1 MHTGSS
7 KLPYRSNVGIMMVN
21 KTGYIFVGQRL
32 DNNQDAWQMPQG
44 GIDAGED
51 PETAAYRELLEET
64 GVNQQ
69 NVRFLASSSRWLS
82 YDLPEDLI
90 PTLWNGKFRGQ
101 KQKWFLF
108 KFLGKDGDINIATE
122 HPEFSKWKWISKENL
137 LEEIVPFKKSVYE
150 NVLKEFKTFNKF
162 KT

>member
-1 MHTGSS
+1 MQTNFN

-21 KTGYIFVGQRL
+21 EKGYVFVGQRL
-32 DNNQDAWQMPQG
+32 DNNQNAWQMPQG

-64 GVNQQ
+64 GVKKQ
-69 NVRFLASSSRWLS
+69 NVRFVASSSQWLS

-90 PTLWNGKFRGQ
+90 PILWNGKFRGQ

-108 KFLGKDGDINIATE
+108 KFLGEDGDINIATE

-137 LEEIVPFKKSVYE
+137 LNEIVPFKKSVYE
-150 NVLKEFKTFNKF
+150 NVLKEFKNIYYV
-162 KT
+162 

>member
-1 MHTGSS
+1 MQTNFN

-21 KTGYIFVGQRL
+21 EQGYVFVGQRL
-32 DNNQDAWQMPQG
+32 DNNQNAWQMPQG

-64 GVNQQ
+64 GVKKQD
-69 NVRFLASSSRWLS
+69 VRFVASLSKWLS

-90 PTLWNGKFRGQ
+90 PILWNGKFRGQ

-108 KFLGKDGDINIATE
+108 KFLGEDGDINIATE
-122 HPEFSKWKWISKENL
+122 HPEFSKWKWISQENL
-137 LEEIVPFKKSVYE
+137 LKEIVPFKKSVYE
-150 NVLKEFKTFNKF
+150 NVLKEFKNI
-162 KT
+162 

>member
-1 MHTGSS
+1 MQTNFN

-21 KTGYIFVGQRL
+21 EKGYVFVGQRL
-32 DNNQDAWQMPQG
+32 DNNQNAWQMPQG

-64 GVNQQ
+64 GVKKQD
-69 NVRFLASSSRWLS
+69 VRFVASSSQWLS

-90 PTLWNGKFRGQ
+90 PILWNGKFRGQ

-108 KFLGKDGDINIATE
+108 KFLGEDGDINIATE

-137 LEEIVPFKKSVYE
+137 LKEIVPFKKSVYE
-150 NVLKEFKTFNKF
+150 NVLKEFENI
-162 KT
+162 

>member
-1 MHTGSS
+1 MQTNFN

-21 KTGYIFVGQRL
+21 EKGYVFVGQRL
-32 DNNQDAWQMPQG
+32 DNNQNAWQMPQG

-64 GVNQQ
+64 GVKKQDI
-69 NVRFLASSSRWLS
+69 RFLASSSQWLS

-90 PTLWNGKFRGQ
+90 PILWNGKFRGQ

-108 KFLGKDGDINIATE
+108 KFLGEDGDINIATE
-122 HPEFSKWKWISKENL
+122 HPEFSKWKWIPKENL
-137 LEEIVPFKKSVYE
+137 LKEIVPFKKSVYE
-150 NVLKEFKTFNKF
+150 NVLKEFKNI
-162 KT
+162 

>member
-1 MHTGSS
+1 MQTNFN

-21 KTGYIFVGQRL
+21 EQGYVFVGQRL
-32 DNNQDAWQMPQG
+32 DNNQNAWQMPQG

-64 GVNQQ
+64 GVKKQD
-69 NVRFLASSSRWLS
+69 VRFIASSSKWLS

-90 PTLWNGKFRGQ
+90 PILWNGKFRGQ

-108 KFLGKDGDINIATE
+108 KFLGEDGDINIATE

-137 LEEIVPFKKSVYE
+137 LKEIVPFKKSVYE
-150 NVLKEFKTFNKF
+150 NVLKEFKNI
-162 KT
+162 

>member
-1 MHTGSS
+1 MQTNFN

-21 KTGYIFVGQRL
+21 EKGHVFVGQRL
-32 DNNQDAWQMPQG
+32 DNNQNAWQMPQG

-64 GVNQQ
+64 GVKKQDI
-69 NVRFLASSSRWLS
+69 RFLASSSQWLS

-90 PTLWNGKFRGQ
+90 PILWNGKFRGQ

-108 KFLGKDGDINIATE
+108 KFLGEDGDINIATE
-122 HPEFSKWKWISKENL
+122 QPEFSKWKWIPKENL
-137 LEEIVPFKKSVYE
+137 LKEIVPFKKSVYE
-150 NVLKEFKTFNKF
+150 NVLKEFKNI
-162 KT
+162 

>member
-1 MHTGSS
+1 MQTNFN

-21 KTGYIFVGQRL
+21 EKGYVFVGQRL
-32 DNNQDAWQMPQG
+32 DNNQNAWQMPQG

-64 GVNQQ
+64 GVKKQDI
-69 NVRFLASSSRWLS
+69 RFVASSSQWLS

-90 PTLWNGKFRGQ
+90 PILWNGKFRGQ

-108 KFLGKDGDINIATE
+108 KFLGEDGDINIATK
-122 HPEFSKWKWISKENL
+122 HPEFSKWKWIPKENL
-137 LEEIVPFKKSVYE
+137 LKEIVPFKKSVYE
-150 NVLKEFKTFNKF
+150 NVLKEFKNI
-162 KT
+162 

>member
-1 MHTGSS
+1 MQTHFN

-21 KTGYIFVGQRL
+21 EKGYVFVGQRL
-32 DNNQDAWQMPQG
+32 DNNQNAWQMPQG

-64 GVNQQ
+64 GVKKQD
-69 NVRFLASSSRWLS
+69 VRFVASSSQWLS

-90 PTLWNGKFRGQ
+90 PILWNGKFRGQ

-108 KFLGKDGDINIATE
+108 KFLGEDRDINIATE

-137 LEEIVPFKKSVYE
+137 LKEIVPFKKSVYE
-150 NVLKEFKTFNKF
+150 NVLKEFKNI
-162 KT
+162 

>member
-32 DNNQDAWQMPQG
+32 DNNQNAWQMPQG

-137 LEEIVPFKKSVYE
+137 LEGIVPFKKSVYE
-150 NVLKEFKTFNKF
+150 NVLKEFKNI
-162 KT
+162 

>member
-1 MHTGSS
+1 MQNNFN

-21 KTGYIFVGQRL
+21 EKGYVFVGQRL
-32 DNNQDAWQMPQG
+32 DNNQNAWQMPQG

-64 GVNQQ
+64 GVKKQD
-69 NVRFLASSSRWLS
+69 VRFVASSSQWLS

-90 PTLWNGKFRGQ
+90 PILWNGKYRGQ

-108 KFLGKDGDINIATE
+108 KFLGEDGDINIATE

-137 LEEIVPFKKSVYE
+137 LKEIVPFKKSVYE
-150 NVLKEFKTFNKF
+150 NVLIEFKNI
-162 KT
+162 

>member
-1 MHTGSS
+1 MQTNFN

-21 KTGYIFVGQRL
+21 EKGYVFVGQRL
-32 DNNQDAWQMPQG
+32 DNNQNAWQMPQG

-64 GVNQQ
+64 GVKKQD
-69 NVRFLASSSRWLS
+69 VRFVASSSQWLS

-90 PTLWNGKFRGQ
+90 PILWDGKFRGQ

-108 KFLGKDGDINIATE
+108 KFLGEDGDINITTE
-122 HPEFSKWKWISKENL
+122 HPEFSKWKWVSKENL
-137 LEEIVPFKKSVYE
+137 LKEIVPFKKSVYE
-150 NVLKEFKTFNKF
+150 NVLKEFKNI
-162 KT
+162 

>member
-1 MHTGSS
+1 MQRNFN

-21 KTGYIFVGQRL
+21 EKGFVCVGQRL
-32 DNNQDAWQMPQG
+32 DNNQNAWQMPQG

-64 GVNQQ
+64 GVKKQD
-69 NVRFLASSSRWLS
+69 VRFVASSSKWLS

-90 PTLWNGKFRGQ
+90 PILWNGEFRGQ

-108 KFLGKDGDINIATE
+108 KFLGEDRDINIATE

-137 LEEIVPFKKSVYE
+137 LKEIVPFKKSVYE
-150 NVLKEFKTFNKF
+150 NVLKEFKNI
-162 KT
+162 

>member
-1 MHTGSS
+1 
-7 KLPYRSNVGIMMVN
+7 MMVN

-69 NVRFLASSSRWLS
+69 NVRFLASSSKWLS

-150 NVLKEFKTFNKF
+150 NVLKEFKNI
-162 KT
+162 

>member
-1 MHTGSS
+1 MQTNFN

-21 KTGYIFVGQRL
+21 EKGYVFVGQRL
-32 DNNQDAWQMPQG
+32 DNNQNAWQMPQG

-64 GVNQQ
+64 GVKKQD
-69 NVRFLASSSRWLS
+69 VRFVASSSQWLS

-90 PTLWNGKFRGQ
+90 PILWNGKFRGQ

-108 KFLGKDGDINIATE
+108 KFLGEDGDINIATE

-137 LEEIVPFKKSVYE
+137 LKEIVPFKKSVYE
-150 NVLKEFKTFNKF
+150 NVLKEFKNF
-162 KT
+162 

>member
-32 DNNQDAWQMPQG
+32 DNNQNAWQMPQG

-108 KFLGKDGDINIATE
+108 KFLGKDKDINIATE

-150 NVLKEFKTFNKF
+150 NVLKEFKNI
-162 KT
+162 

>member
-1 MHTGSS
+1 MQTHFN
-7 KLPYRSNVGIMMVN
+7 KLTYRSNVGIMMVN
-21 KTGYIFVGQRL
+21 EKGYVFVGQRL
-32 DNNQDAWQMPQG
+32 DNNQNAWQMPQG

-64 GVNQQ
+64 GVKKQD
-69 NVRFLASSSRWLS
+69 VRFVASSSQWLS

-90 PTLWNGKFRGQ
+90 PILWNGKFRGQ

-108 KFLGKDGDINIATE
+108 KFLGEDGDINIATE

-137 LEEIVPFKKSVYE
+137 LKEIVPFKKSVYE
-150 NVLKEFKTFNKF
+150 NVLKEFKNI
-162 KT
+162 

>member
-1 MHTGSS
+1 MQTNFN

-21 KTGYIFVGQRL
+21 EKGYVFVGQRL
-32 DNNQDAWQMPQG
+32 DNNQNAWQMPQG

-64 GVNQQ
+64 GVKKQD
-69 NVRFLASSSRWLS
+69 VRFVASSSQWLS

-90 PTLWNGKFRGQ
+90 PILWDGKFRGQ

-108 KFLGKDGDINIATE
+108 KFLGEDGDINIATE

-137 LEEIVPFKKSVYE
+137 LKEIVPFKKSVYE
-150 NVLKEFKTFNKF
+150 NVLKEFKNI
-162 KT
+162 

>member
-1 MHTGSS
+1 MQTNFN

-21 KTGYIFVGQRL
+21 EKGYVFVGQRL
-32 DNNQDAWQMPQG
+32 DNNQNAWQMPQG

-64 GVNQQ
+64 GVKKQD
-69 NVRFLASSSRWLS
+69 VRFVASSSQWLS

-90 PTLWNGKFRGQ
+90 PILWNGKFRGQ

-108 KFLGKDGDINIATE
+108 KFLGEDVDINIATE

-137 LEEIVPFKKSVYE
+137 LKEIVPFKKSVYE
-150 NVLKEFKTFNKF
+150 NVLKEFKNIYYV
-162 KT
+162 

>member
-1 MHTGSS
+1 MQTNFN

-21 KTGYIFVGQRL
+21 EKGYVFVGQRL
-32 DNNQDAWQMPQG
+32 DNNQNAWQMPQG

-64 GVNQQ
+64 GVKKQD
-69 NVRFLASSSRWLS
+69 VRLVASSSQWLS

-90 PTLWNGKFRGQ
+90 PILWNGKFRGQ

-108 KFLGKDGDINIATE
+108 KFLGEDRDINIATE

-137 LEEIVPFKKSVYE
+137 LKEIVPFKKSVYE
-150 NVLKEFKTFNKF
+150 NVLKEFKNIYYV
-162 KT
+162 

>member
-1 MHTGSS
+1 
-7 KLPYRSNVGIMMVN
+7 MMVN
-21 KTGYIFVGQRL
+21 EKGYVFVGQRL
-32 DNNQDAWQMPQG
+32 DNNQNAWQMPQG

-64 GVNQQ
+64 GVKKQD
-69 NVRFLASSSRWLS
+69 VRFVASSSQWLS

-90 PTLWNGKFRGQ
+90 PILWNGKFRGQ

-108 KFLGKDGDINIATE
+108 KFLGEDGDINIATE

-137 LEEIVPFKKSVYE
+137 LKEIVPFKKSVYE
-150 NVLKEFKTFNKF
+150 NVLKEFKNI
-162 KT
+162 

>member
-1 MHTGSS
+1 MQTNFN

-21 KTGYIFVGQRL
+21 EQGYVFVGQRL
-32 DNNQDAWQMPQG
+32 DNNQNAWQMPQG

-64 GVNQQ
+64 GVKKQD
-69 NVRFLASSSRWLS
+69 VRFVASSSQWLS

-90 PTLWNGKFRGQ
+90 PILWNGKFRGQ

-108 KFLGKDGDINIATE
+108 KFLGEDGDINIATE

-137 LEEIVPFKKSVYE
+137 LKEIVPFKKSVYE
-150 NVLKEFKTFNKF
+150 NVLKEFKNI
-162 KT
+162 

>member
-1 MHTGSS
+1 MQTNFN

-21 KTGYIFVGQRL
+21 EKGYVFVGQRL
-32 DNNQDAWQMPQG
+32 DNNQNAWQMPQG

-64 GVNQQ
+64 GVKKQDI
-69 NVRFLASSSRWLS
+69 RFVASSSQWLS

-90 PTLWNGKFRGQ
+90 PILWNGKFRGQ

-108 KFLGKDGDINIATE
+108 KFLGEDGDINIATE

-137 LEEIVPFKKSVYE
+137 LKEIVPFKKSVYE
-150 NVLKEFKTFNKF
+150 NVLKEFKNI
-162 KT
+162 

>member
-1 MHTGSS
+1 MQTNFN

-21 KTGYIFVGQRL
+21 EQGYVFVGQRL
-32 DNNQDAWQMPQG
+32 DNNQNAWQMPQG

-64 GVNQQ
+64 GVKKQD
-69 NVRFLASSSRWLS
+69 VRFVASSSQWLS

-90 PTLWNGKFRGQ
+90 PILWNGKFRGQ

-108 KFLGKDGDINIATE
+108 KFLGEDRDINIATE

-137 LEEIVPFKKSVYE
+137 LKEIVPFKKSVYE
-150 NVLKEFKTFNKF
+150 NVLKEFKNIYYV
-162 KT
+162 

>member
-1 MHTGSS
+1 MQTNFN

-21 KTGYIFVGQRL
+21 EKGYVFVGQRL
-32 DNNQDAWQMPQG
+32 DNNQNAWQMPQG

-64 GVNQQ
+64 GVKKQDI
-69 NVRFLASSSRWLS
+69 RFLASSSQWLS

-90 PTLWNGKFRGQ
+90 PILWNGKFRGQ

-108 KFLGKDGDINIATE
+108 KFLGEDRDINIATE

-137 LEEIVPFKKSVYE
+137 LKEIVPFKKSVYE
-150 NVLKEFKTFNKF
+150 NVLEEFKNIYYV
-162 KT
+162 

>member
-1 MHTGSS
+1 MQTHFN

-21 KTGYIFVGQRL
+21 EKGYVFVGQRL
-32 DNNQDAWQMPQG
+32 DNNQNAWQMPQG

-64 GVNQQ
+64 GVKKQD
-69 NVRFLASSSRWLS
+69 VRFVASSSQWLS

-90 PTLWNGKFRGQ
+90 PILWNGKFRGQ

-108 KFLGKDGDINIATE
+108 KFLGEDGDINIATK

-137 LEEIVPFKKSVYE
+137 LKEIVPFKKSVYE
-150 NVLKEFKTFNKF
+150 NVLKEFKNI
-162 KT
+162 

>member
-1 MHTGSS
+1 MQTNFN

-21 KTGYIFVGQRL
+21 EKGYVFVGQRL
-32 DNNQDAWQMPQG
+32 DNNQNAWQMPQG

-64 GVNQQ
+64 GVKKQD
-69 NVRFLASSSRWLS
+69 VRFVASSSQWLS

-90 PTLWNGKFRGQ
+90 PILWNGKFRGQ

-108 KFLGKDGDINIATE
+108 KFLGEDGDIDIATE
-122 HPEFSKWKWISKENL
+122 HPEFSKWKWIPKENL
-137 LEEIVPFKKSVYE
+137 LKEIVPFKKSVYE
-150 NVLKEFKTFNKF
+150 NVLKEFKNI
-162 KT
+162 

>member
-1 MHTGSS
+1 MQINFN

-21 KTGYIFVGQRL
+21 EKGDVFVGQRL
-32 DNNQDAWQMPQG
+32 DNNQNAWQMPQG

-64 GVNQQ
+64 GVKKQDI
-69 NVRFLASSSRWLS
+69 RFVASSSQWLS

-90 PTLWNGKFRGQ
+90 PILWNGKFRGQ

-108 KFLGKDGDINIATE
+108 KFLGEDGDINIATK

-137 LEEIVPFKKSVYE
+137 LKEIVPFKKSVYE
-150 NVLKEFKTFNKF
+150 NVLKEFKNI
-162 KT
+162 

>member
-1 MHTGSS
+1 MQKNSN

-21 KTGYIFVGQRL
+21 EKGYVFVGQRL
-32 DNNQDAWQMPQG
+32 DNNQNAWQMPQG

-64 GVNQQ
+64 GVKKQD
-69 NVRFLASSSRWLS
+69 VRVVASSSQWLS
-82 YDLPEDLI
+82 YELPEDLI
-90 PTLWNGKFRGQ
+90 PILWNGKFRGQ

-108 KFLGKDGDINIATE
+108 KFLGEDRDINIATE

-137 LEEIVPFKKSVYE
+137 LKEIVPFKKSVYE
-150 NVLKEFKTFNKF
+150 NVLKEFKNI
-162 KT
+162 